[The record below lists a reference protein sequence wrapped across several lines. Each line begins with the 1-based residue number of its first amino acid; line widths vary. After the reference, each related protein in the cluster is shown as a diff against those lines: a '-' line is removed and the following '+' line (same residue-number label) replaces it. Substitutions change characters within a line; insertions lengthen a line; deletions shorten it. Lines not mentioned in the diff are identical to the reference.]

1 VFNRYKPFQ
10 INRRPEVNLAKVTG
24 KLKEQIHVFS
34 GKLSLG
40 LPKVARRFIEESIY
54 GIQTKQSVHLSE
66 IARALNDKVS
76 LIKTINRLSR
86 QLSRDNLWQKLSAAL
101 LKLAAKGVGD
111 DTLLILDLSDIT
123 KPYAKGMEYLAQVYN
138 GSDKTIG
145 DGYWTVNV
153 AACET
158 KSSEVVPLYCRLHSQ
173 LAPNYL
179 GENLEIERAVKMVSD
194 AVSGRGIWVI
204 DRGADRREMF
214 DYFLTEKRRFIIRLK
229 GDRNLLCKGKTILAS
244 EIAKRCSLPY
254 TEVVIREEKSVEKR
268 FDISFGF
275 CQVKLPD
282 NPVPLDMVVISGYG
296 QEPIM
301 LLTNLSLQKNRK
313 VLSFAMES
321 YITRWKI
328 EETIRFI
335 KQSYCLEDIRLLS
348 YRRLQNMMALVLAV
362 AFFATVY
369 LGQKLKLES
378 LSAIVMRLSKRI
390 FGIPDFRYY
399 AIAEGIKRLLERDD
413 KGPERPQP
421 PWSPRTQL
429 SLLIT

>member
-1 VFNRYKPFQ
+1 M
-10 INRRPEVNLAKVTG
+10 NLAKVSG

-40 LPKVARRFIEESIY
+40 LPKVARRFVRESIY
-54 GIQTKQSVHLSE
+54 GIQTKQSVRLSE
-66 IARALNDKVS
+66 IARALNDKVA

-86 QLSRDNLWQKLSAAL
+86 QLSRNNLWQKLSTSL
-101 LKLAAKGVGD
+101 LKLAAESVRD
-111 DTLLILDLSDIT
+111 DTLLVLDLSDIT
-123 KPYAKGMEYLAQVYN
+123 KPYARGMEYLARVYD
-138 GSDKTIG
+138 GSEKALG

-158 KSSEVVPLYCRLHSQ
+158 GSSEVVPLYCRLHSQ
-173 LAPNYL
+173 LAPEYV
-179 GENLEIERAVKMVSD
+179 GENREIERAVKMVSD
-194 AVSGRGIWVI
+194 VVLGRGIWVI
-204 DRGADRREMF
+204 DRGADSREIF

-229 GDRNLLCKGKTILAS
+229 GNRNMIYKGRMLLAL

-254 TEVVIREEKSVEKR
+254 TEVVIKEEKSVEKR

-275 CQVKLPD
+275 CQVFLPD
-282 NPVPLDMVVISGYG
+282 NPVPLYLVVVSGYG
-296 QEPIM
+296 EEPIM
-301 LLTNLSLQKNRK
+301 LLTNLSLRKNRAM
-313 VLSFAMES
+313 LSLVMDS

-335 KQSYCLEDIRLLS
+335 KQSYRLEDIRILS
-348 YRRLQNMMALVLAV
+348 YRRLQNMMAVVLAV

-369 LGQKLKLES
+369 LGQRLKLDT
-378 LSAIVMRLSKRI
+378 LSATVMRLSKRI

-399 AIAEGIKRLLERDD
+399 AIAEGIKRLLESDD
-413 KGPERPQP
+413 RGLERPKT

-429 SLLIT
+429 KLFIT

>member
-1 VFNRYKPFQ
+1 M
-10 INRRPEVNLAKVTG
+10 NLAKVSG
-24 KLKEQIHVFS
+24 KLKEQIRIFS
-34 GKLSLG
+34 GKLSSD
-40 LPKVARRFIEESIY
+40 LPKVARRFVEESIY

-66 IARALNDKVS
+66 IGRALNDKVS

-86 QLSRDNLWQKLSAAL
+86 QLLRPNLWEKLSAAL
-101 LKLAAKGVGD
+101 LKLAAKSIEG

-123 KPYAKGMEYLAQVYN
+123 KPYARGMEYLARVYD
-138 GSDKTIG
+138 GSEKTLG

-153 AACET
+153 AACQT
-158 KSSEVVPLYCRLHSQ
+158 GSSEVVPLYCRLHSQ
-173 LAPNYL
+173 LAPDYL
-179 GENLEIERAVKMVSD
+179 GENLEVERAVKMVSD
-194 AVSGRGIWVI
+194 AVLGRGIWVI
-204 DRGADRREMF
+204 DRGADSREIF

-229 GDRNLLCKGKTILAS
+229 GDRNLLCKGKTLLAR
-244 EIAKRCSLPY
+244 EVAKRCTLPY
-254 TEVVIREEKSVEKR
+254 SEVVIKEEKSVEKR

-275 CQVKLPD
+275 CPVKLPN
-282 NPVPLDMVVISGYG
+282 NPVPLCLVVVSGYG
-296 QEPIM
+296 EDPIM
-301 LLTNLSLQKNRK
+301 LLTNLPLKKNRK
-313 VLSFAMES
+313 MLSFVMDS

-328 EETIRFI
+328 EETLRFI

-369 LGQKLKLES
+369 LGQRIKLEAF
-378 LSAIVMRLSKRI
+378 SAIVMCLSKRI
-390 FGIPDFRYY
+390 FGIPDFRFY

-413 KGPERPQP
+413 KGLERPKP